1 MFTLPPITLPGIDAY
16 AEAHSAPDPAQ
27 LAGVAGND
35 LGMGHLVSGQLVG
48 GLLRMIIH
56 SLQPKL
62 ILDIGTFTGYSA
74 LSMAVALPEGARVI
88 SCEIDPERAEVARG
102 HIAEAGYA
110 DVISVRVGPALDT
123 IAAIEEPLD
132 LVFIDAD
139 KPNYHNYY
147 SAALPKLAPRALIVC
162 DNTLWRGEIIDAD
175 STDPDVQALRRFNEA
190 VAADPRCESVMLT
203 VRDGVTLIRRV

>member
-27 LAGVAGND
+27 LAGLAGND
-35 LGMGHLVSGQLVG
+35 LGMGHLISGPLVS
-48 GLLRMIIH
+48 GLLRLIIH
-56 SLQPKL
+56 TLQPKL
-62 ILDIGTFTGYSA
+62 VLDIGTFTGYSA

-88 SCEIDPERAEVARG
+88 SCEIDPERAEVARK

-110 DVISVRVGPALDT
+110 DAVSVRVGPALKT
-123 IAAIEEPLD
+123 IAEIEEPLD

-139 KPNYHNYY
+139 KPNYHHYY
-147 SAALPKLAPRALIVC
+147 SATLPRLSARGLIAC
-162 DNTLWRGEIIDAD
+162 DNTLWRGEIIDAN
-175 STDPDVQALRRFNEA
+175 STDPDVRALRNFNDA

>member
-1 MFTLPPITLPGIDAY
+1 MFTLPPITLPGIDEY

-27 LAGVAGND
+27 LAGVTGND
-35 LGMGHLVSGQLVG
+35 MGMGHLVSGRLVS
-48 GLLRMIIH
+48 GLLRMFIH
-56 SLQPKL
+56 SIQPKL

-74 LSMAVALPEGARVI
+74 LSMAVALPDDSRVI
-88 SCEIDPERAEVARG
+88 SCEIDPERAEVARKN
-102 HIAEAGYA
+102 IAEAGYA

-123 IAAIEEPLD
+123 IAGIEEPLD

-139 KPNYHNYY
+139 KPNYHSYY
-147 SAALPKLAPRALIVC
+147 SATLPKLAPRGLIAC

-175 STDPDVQALRRFNEA
+175 STDSDVRALRQFNDA

-203 VRDGVTLIRRV
+203 VRDGVTLIRRA